1 MRVGFT
7 YDPLRFSPLPTIYL
21 ISLHPP
27 LLLGLKKINNK
38 LNKLTYKFFTQLIK
52 NYLYSNFY
60 FLPLHSNYQ
69 FNFLH
74 PKLSIS
80 CTQKFPLPPHFL
92 AFIPSISLSV
102 RFCIPSIHT
111 IILIII
117 FLSQPYAFSIL
128 SFLLN
133 NHFYFF
139 LPFFIFL
146 RNFCSAGVEKL
157 CILQPWKNFLALKIY
172 EYSFY
177 LKGHYFIISLI

>member
-1 MRVGFT
+1 MFPST
-7 YDPLRFSPLPTIYL
+7 QTINL
-21 ISLHPP
+21 ISSP
-27 LLLGLKKINNK
+27 
-38 LNKLTYKFFTQLIK
+38 Q
-52 NYLYSNFY
+52 
-60 FLPLHSNYQ
+60 NYQ
-69 FNFLH
+69 FPAL
-74 PKLSIS
+74 KIS
-80 CTQKFPLPPHFL
+80 HSRPHFL

-139 LPFFIFL
+139 LPFFIIFL

-157 CILQPWKNFLALKIY
+157 YILQPWKNFLALKIY